1 MMENN
6 SSDSPL
12 EMVENVTLQFREDAE
27 NFIFESITGSMFGE
41 CDRAISKISK
51 KHLGIALDHLN
62 AKPAEYLKVVDG
74 DIKGGTYPFCPSCKR
89 LLNHNAYDGLRV
101 AHCIYCG
108 QKVLFGLYE

>member
-1 MMENN
+1 MENN

-12 EMVENVTLQFREDAE
+12 EMVENVTLQFKEDAE
-27 NFIFESITGSMFGE
+27 NFIFESLTSSLFGE
-41 CDRAISKISK
+41 YNRVISEISK
-51 KHLGIALDHLN
+51 KRLSIALDHLN

>member
-1 MMENN
+1 MIENN

-12 EMVENVTLQFREDAE
+12 EMVENVTLQFKEDAE
-27 NFIFESITGSMFGE
+27 NFIFESLTSSLFGE
-41 CDRAISKISK
+41 YNRVISEISK
-51 KHLGIALDHLN
+51 KRLSIALDHLN

>member
-12 EMVENVTLQFREDAE
+12 EMVENVTLQFKEDAE
-27 NFIFESITGSMFGE
+27 NFIFESLTSSLFGE
-41 CDRAISKISK
+41 YNRVISEISK
-51 KHLGIALDHLN
+51 KRLSIALDHLN